1 MLLTTV
7 CTEKGTWLGRVHE
20 DAYSDDVSY
29 LCFYPAGE
37 VCLVSTYDVR
47 SSTSVYF
54 PSEEAV
60 VDAFVTYNK
69 EEEER
74 ARLKK
79 ELHAKSNE
87 YVWDNGALR
96 KI

>member
-7 CTEKGTWLGRVHE
+7 CTDKGYWLGRVQE
-20 DAYSDDVSY
+20 DAYADDVLY
-29 LCFYPAGE
+29 LCVYPMGQ

-60 VDAFVTYNK
+60 VEAFVTYNK

-79 ELHAKSNE
+79 ELLAKSNK
-87 YVWDNGALR
+87 YVWDKGVLR